1 MCAFDKFL
9 KVNNLKKMQ
18 IAAFLG
24 VTNAFITQLCSG
36 KRKLPSDKLAL
47 IIANPHG
54 WDVSVLTDESKNS
67 SCDPQMEELLS
78 VYQKMY
84 GSEEKSLIGYLQ
96 RKVENQESLIREL
109 YQQIGMLE
117 AKLDLAR
124 KGESVASATGSSV
137 VNAG

>member
-9 KVNNLKKMQ
+9 KTNNLKKMQ

-36 KRKLPSDKLAL
+36 KRRLPSDKLAL

-54 WDVSVLTDESKNS
+54 WDVSLLTQPETS
-67 SCDPQMEELLS
+67 SQNNPADDAL
-78 VYQKMY
+78 VD
-84 GSEEKSLIGYLQ
+84 YLQ
-96 RKVENQESLIREL
+96 RKVEDQESLIREL

-124 KGESVASATGSSV
+124 KGETVNIAVGSSV
-137 VNAG
+137 AHVG